1 MSTKKDKFSLK
12 DKIYMELAL
21 DLAKSREGLTGS
33 NPSVGCVIV
42 KNDEIISIGQTS
54 FNGRPHAEFNAIKN
68 SVEDLKD
75 SKMYLTLEPC
85 CHHALTPPCTDSII
99 RSKISEV
106 IYSVNDIDKRVHGK
120 SYKLLVSKNIIVKKG
135 LLKNKINNFYIPY
148 FFNRKN
154 KLPYVSGKIA
164 ISKNNLIYSKNKKK
178 ITNLQTDRFTHFL
191 RYKNDTI
198 LISYKTLNK
207 DNPKLNCRL
216 KNMEKFSPKRVVI
229 DNKLEANTKSY
240 LFKTANENNTIF
252 FYNEADKS
260 KIQKFKM
267 KKIPIFKSKIDK
279 YKKFDILLVLKK
291 LYKLGSRNILIEGGN
306 ELTKNFLSKKIFNQF
321 YLLKSQKKLSKS
333 NEYKEFNGFSILKKN
348 YKNKFKINSNFGKDT
363 ITLYKN

>member
-12 DKIYMELAL
+12 DKVYMELAL
-21 DLAKSREGLTGS
+21 DLAKSREGLTGL

-42 KNDEIISIGQTS
+42 KNDKIISIGQTS

-75 SKMYLTLEPC
+75 AIMYLTLEPC

-120 SYKLLVSKNIIVKKG
+120 SYKLLESKNIIVKKG

-240 LFKTANENNTIF
+240 LFKTSNENNTIF

-260 KIQKFKM
+260 NIQKFKM
-267 KKIPIFKSKIDK
+267 KKIPIIKSKIDK

-306 ELTKNFLSKKIFNQF
+306 ELTKNFLNKKIFNQF
-321 YLLKSQKKLSKS
+321 YLLESQKNLSKS

-348 YKNKFKINSNFGKDT
+348 YKKKFKINSNFGKDT

>member
-68 SVEDLKD
+68 SVENLKD
-75 SKMYLTLEPC
+75 AIMYLTLEPC

-120 SYKLLVSKNIIVKKG
+120 SYKLLESKNIIVKKG

-164 ISKNNLIYSKNKKK
+164 ISKNNLIYSKHKKK

-229 DNKLEANTKSY
+229 DNKLEANKKSY
-240 LFKTANENNTIF
+240 LFKTSNKNNTIF

-260 KIQKFKM
+260 NIQKFKM
-267 KKIPIFKSKIDK
+267 KKIPIIKSKIDK
-279 YKKFDILLVLKK
+279 YKKFDILSILKK

-321 YLLKSQKKLSKS
+321 YLLESQKKLSKS
-333 NEYKEFNGFSILKKN
+333 NEYKEFNGFGILKKN
-348 YKNKFKINSNFGKDT
+348 YKKKFKINSNFGKDT

>member
-12 DKIYMELAL
+12 DKVYMELAL
-21 DLAKSREGLTGS
+21 DLAKSREGLTGL

-42 KNDEIISIGQTS
+42 KNDKIISIGQTS

-75 SKMYLTLEPC
+75 SIMYLTLEPC

-154 KLPYVSGKIA
+154 KIPYVSGKIA
-164 ISKNNLIYSKNKKK
+164 ISKNSLIYSKNKKK

-229 DNKLEANTKSY
+229 DNKLEANKKSY
-240 LFKTANENNTIF
+240 LFKTSNKDNTIF
-252 FYNEADKS
+252 FL
-260 KIQKFKM
+260 Q
-267 KKIPIFKSKIDK
+267 
-279 YKKFDILLVLKK
+279 
-291 LYKLGSRNILIEGGN
+291 
-306 ELTKNFLSKKIFNQF
+306 
-321 YLLKSQKKLSKS
+321 
-333 NEYKEFNGFSILKKN
+333 
-348 YKNKFKINSNFGKDT
+348 
-363 ITLYKN
+363 